1 MGFFK
6 KRTNQTPITVE
17 LKLIP
22 KKKWQREYLFRLFR
36 EVTWLRN
43 WTIDRLNS
51 GWKFNWSR
59 ANKIKKVRIKTIF
72 GFEIR
77 RLEVLASQMKQAV
90 QCEILQNLTALSE
103 LKKRGHKI
111 GKLKFQREH
120 RMLALT
126 PQMFKFP
133 KANRVRFAKLPR
145 RKSIYVRGYDQLEY
159 WKQLDPNAEIGDSK
173 LLKRADGYYLH
184 VTLWIDEE
192 VLQRQHKQQFEA
204 IGLDFGIRHAVTC
217 SNGIQI
223 DITGLE
229 KSKRIRRLHKMV
241 SRRKRGSSNRQKARQ
256 LLRKAYRKWVNKK
269 RDVRNRIWS
278 YFRKFKHVAFQ
289 DELIRFWKLLFGKQI
304 EQTTIGSII
313 GCLKQRHSG
322 SMVVDKS
329 VPTTK
334 TCSNCGCIQYVDWG
348 QTVFRCSDCGFS
360 IDRDINAARNMLILV
375 GLERTEVTPVE
386 YETSARLF
394 GPSPYMRVS
403 LVQ

>member
-22 KKKWQREYLFRLFR
+22 KKKWQREYLRRLFR
-36 EVTWLRN
+36 EATWLRN

-51 GWKFNWSR
+51 GWRFNWSK
-59 ANKIKKVRIKTIF
+59 ANKIKKVRIKTEH
-72 GFEIR
+72 GFEMR
-77 RLEVLASQMKQAV
+77 RLEVLASQMKQGI

-111 GKLKFQREH
+111 GRLKFQREH
-120 RMLALT
+120 RMIALT

-133 KANRVRFAKLPR
+133 KTNRVRFAKLPR
-145 RKSIYVRGYDQLEY
+145 RKSIYVRGYDQIDY
-159 WKQLDPNAEIGDSK
+159 WKQLDPNAEFGDSK
-173 LLKRADGYYLH
+173 LLKRADGYFLH
-184 VTLWIDEE
+184 VTVWINKNAYSQ
-192 VLQRQHKQQFEA
+192 LHNAQFDSV
-204 IGLDFGIRHAVTC
+204 GVDFGIRHAVTC

-229 KSKRIRRLHKMV
+229 KPKRIRRLHRKV
-241 SRRKRGSSNRQKARQ
+241 SRRKIGSSNRQKARVK
-256 LLRKAYRKWVNKK
+256 LRRAYRKWVNKK

-304 EQTTIGSII
+304 EQTTIGSIV
-313 GCLKQRHSG
+313 GCLKQRHPG

-329 VPTTK
+329 MPTTK
-334 TCSNCGCIQYVDWG
+334 TCSNCGCIQHVDWG
-348 QTVFRCSDCGFS
+348 QTVFRCYDCGFN

-375 GLERTEVTPVE
+375 GLEQTEVTPVE
-386 YETSARLF
+386 YETSVRIF
-394 GPSPYMRVS
+394 GPSPYIRIS
-403 LVQ
+403 LVR